1 MKGHQ
6 VAPAELEGHLL
17 GHPHVADAGVVG
29 LPDEFA
35 GELPLAFVA
44 LQPDIAAAVRRDPS
58 AAENIRTSI
67 AQVRE
72 LSSMGCCGRLLT
84 MRRGSTCRRR
94 RRHTSGSREG

>member
-58 AAENIRTSI
+58 AAENIRSSI

-72 LSSMGCCGRLLT
+72 FC
-84 MRRGSTCRRR
+84 
-94 RRHTSGSREG
+94 HSRAAVGNC